1 MYINKMNFMN
11 ITENR
16 KKTWKILREIIF
28 WILLIFL
35 VMQII
40 LTFMVNLTPKFLMKI
55 NPIQILEVT
64 SDSMYPKFH
73 TGDGLLID
81 RTAFDKLQKGD
92 MVTFFADGNLVTH
105 EIVEIGDDGT
115 ITTEGIA
122 NGIPDNPI
130 TKNEYVGKVR
140 LIVPGFS
147 KFLSMTYGPGRKALW
162 IILVIVVCF
171 GNEIFSVIYDWIGER
186 GKKREKK

>member
-1 MYINKMNFMN
+1 MYINKMHFMN
-11 ITENR
+11 TTENR

-105 EIVEIGDDGT
+105 EIIEIGDDGT

>member
-1 MYINKMNFMN
+1 MYINKMHFMN
-11 ITENR
+11 TTENR

-35 VMQII
+35 VMQVI

>member
-1 MYINKMNFMN
+1 MST
-11 ITENR
+11 TENR
-16 KKTWKILREIIF
+16 KKTGKLLREIIF
-28 WILLIFL
+28 WILLVFL
-35 VMQII
+35 ILQII
-40 LTFMVNLTPKFLMKI
+40 LTFMVNLAPKFLTKI
-55 NPIQILEVT
+55 SPLQILEVT

-115 ITTEGIA
+115 VTTEGIA
-122 NGIPDNPI
+122 SGIPDAPI
-130 TKNEYVGKVR
+130 TKSEYVGRVR

-147 KFLSMTYGPGRKALW
+147 RFLSMTYGPGRKALW

-171 GNEIFSVIYDWIGER
+171 GNEIFSVLYDWIGER
-186 GKKREKK
+186 GRKREKK